1 MKNANLTNLA
11 GNQSTGYTRE
21 QQDYNF
27 LKALHHAIENDELC
41 IDYQP
46 RYDISTGK
54 ADTFEAFVRW
64 NRKGVGKVYPA
75 TFIDSAIEHGL
86 IFPLALWVFK
96 KCCADLICLREDV
109 DDDIRIAVNISPM
122 ECESLHHTQKL
133 IEICNS
139 YGLLLSDFEF
149 EITEGSYIK
158 DVRKVKAFCD
168 TVIERGATISL
179 GNFGTCFSP
188 LEHLCELPISYI
200 KIGHQFTNKIGY
212 GGRSDVLVSHLIKLA
227 HDMEIK
233 VVAEGVE
240 HACQRD
246 HLASLGC
253 DQIQG
258 YHMCRPLDLS
268 NINADHLTMKPV

>member
-1 MKNANLTNLA
+1 MKNTNLTNLA
-11 GNQSTGYTRE
+11 GNRSTADTRE
-21 QQDYNF
+21 QQDRDF
-27 LKALHHAIENDELC
+27 LKALYFAIENNELC

-46 RYDISTGK
+46 RYDTSTGK
-54 ADTFEAFVRW
+54 ADTFEALVRW

-96 KCCADLICLREDV
+96 KCCADLISLRGAV
-109 DDDIRIAVNISPM
+109 DENIKIAVNISPM

-133 IEICNS
+133 LEICNS

-158 DVRKVKAFCD
+158 DVRKIKAFCD
-168 TVIERGATISL
+168 TVIERGASISL

-188 LEHLCELPISYI
+188 LDHLCELPISYI
-200 KIGHQFTNKIGY
+200 KISHQFTNKIGS
-212 GGRSDVLVSHLIKLA
+212 GGRSDILVRHLINLA
-227 HDMEIK
+227 HDMDIK

-240 HACQRD
+240 HAYQRD
-246 HLASLGC
+246 QLASLGC
-253 DQIQG
+253 DHIQG
-258 YHMCRPLDLS
+258 FHMCIPLDLS
-268 NINADHLTMKPV
+268 DITTDHLSR